1 MSQTHT
7 SFCSCFSLYAS
18 FSLWRLTF
26 SADFSWCLWK
36 QMPKISYMCSQTK
49 FPTKTV
55 FKIFVNLEMTGHL
68 GAGESLSRAVGRAHS
83 LTNVPLHPDSRL
95 CFQPCLPPLPC
106 KADMAPATLDD
117 SSLTRAVFVSH
128 CALPHSL
135 FLPSECSPPHLTNL
149 YWSFQVNPKP
159 PSWWYFHFLCM
170 YWKWLCVLCILQL

>member
-1 MSQTHT
+1 MHRKFRPKSTTGLTGCQDEALR
-7 SFCSCFSLYAS
+7 SIMIQGSCLFFPFPKPTLAFVPASHYMLS

-68 GAGESLSRAVGRAHS
+68 GAGESLRRAVGRAHS
-83 LTNVPLHPDSRL
+83 LTNVPLHPDSKL

-106 KADMAPATLDD
+106 KADMAPSTLDD

-128 CALPHSL
+128 CALPRSL
-135 FLPSECSPPHLTNL
+135 FLPSECSSPT
-149 YWSFQVNPKP
+149 
-159 PSWWYFHFLCM
+159 
-170 YWKWLCVLCILQL
+170 

>member
-1 MSQTHT
+1 
-7 SFCSCFSLYAS
+7 
-18 FSLWRLTF
+18 
-26 SADFSWCLWK
+26 
-36 QMPKISYMCSQTK
+36 MPKISYMCSQTK

-135 FLPSECSPPHLTNL
+135 FLPSECPPPPPNQPLLILPSQPKTTILMILSLPLYVLKMTVCFAYSPTIAPNMSYKIIH
-149 YWSFQVNPKP
+149 
-159 PSWWYFHFLCM
+159 
-170 YWKWLCVLCILQL
+170 